1 MGLVSTLKT
10 YLFFPINEQI
20 YLREILKSQIFHDT
34 IKESVWLKYQDFSP
48 GSWAVDYGLLYTLY
62 RVLNDVHPQNILE
75 FGLGQSS
82 KMIYQYVSFNEDND
96 TNAITVEHD
105 GDWIDFFMKNIQGRY
120 NLNVSRLQLES
131 VFYKN
136 KFKTYFFS
144 NLRDLI
150 GEKKFDCILIDAPYG
165 TERFSRCQIIDYIPT
180 CLADNF
186 CIIIDDYNRRGEKD
200 TAMALCA
207 ALYQA
212 NIPYQATV
220 LYGIKEHYLICSEK
234 WKFLTTIG

>member
-1 MGLVSTLKT
+1 MGLMNIFKT
-10 YLFFPINEQI
+10 YVLSPVREMN
-20 YLREILKSQIFHDT
+20 YLREILKAQIFHDT
-34 IKESVWLKYQDFSP
+34 IKNSNWLKYQDFSP

-62 RVLNDVHPQNILE
+62 RVLNDVRPKNILE

-82 KMIYQYVSFNEDND
+82 KMIYQYTSFSNEDKPH
-96 TNAITVEHD
+96 AVTVEHD
-105 GDWIDFFMKNIQGRY
+105 SVWIDFFMKNVKDRY
-120 NLNVSRLQLES
+120 NVNIFQSELED
-131 VFYKN
+131 VLYKN

-150 GEKKFDCILIDAPYG
+150 GEKKYDCILIDAPYG
-165 TERFSRCQIIDYIPT
+165 TKHYSRCQIVDYIPK

-186 CIIIDDYNRRGEKD
+186 CIIIDDYNRKGEKE
-200 TAMALCA
+200 TAKALCL
-207 ALYQA
+207 ALTNA
-212 NIPYQATV
+212 NISYYATV